1 MPKLYVTEYAQL
13 AQDSMSRPAVAAQE
27 PALGSADPIV
37 LDITAEAKESR
48 QFISSAKFVRVHA
61 DEACHIRVDGPATR
75 SHTKLAAGQ
84 TEYFGVP
91 AGKTISVISAE

>member
-1 MPKLYVTEYAQL
+1 MPKLYVTEYSQL
-13 AQDSMSRPAVAAQE
+13 AEDTMKRPAVAAQE
-27 PALGSADPIV
+27 PALGKDDPIA
-37 LDITAEAKESR
+37 LEITGDAKESR
-48 QFISSAKFVRVHA
+48 AFVSGAKFVRLHA
-61 DEACHIRVDGPATR
+61 DEACHFAVDGKATR